1 MPTLPIE
8 QEAHSRRRG
17 PKPLTVPQR
26 IAVTLWATTIERK
39 IRATA
44 PPPEPRRRPR
54 LSPYEVERALY
65 QGTLHWQVEPEGVR
79 RPKQFDYF
87 IKGEH
92 WPTARTVAQLDV
104 QCPKAIHWLTLDL
117 WQLIEVVPP
126 PLEHLHGIMRQARE
140 SIRSH
145 LFERVAPDDP
155 LNASWRRIP
164 AAPDKVAD
172 AIRAEGDMEALTVLV
187 ALLREAEIRGDSE
200 GHAVLAR
207 RVVNLV
213 FALGALMPWLNH
225 ASNVFRYLRKAV
237 LNRVPSTVEALDLA
251 NIDPDVRVSLYMN
264 MYDSAVIAG
273 IIDEA
278 CPCSTIQ
285 EMLLLEQ
292 IGPKAYLDH
301 LANECRTGQVIVIP
315 GGIVTGYPYD

>member
-1 MPTLPIE
+1 MPTSPIE

-26 IAVTLWATTIERK
+26 IAVTLWATTIERQ

-54 LSPYEVERALY
+54 LSPYEVERALH
-65 QGTLHWQVEPEGVR
+65 QGTRHWQVEPVGVR

-92 WPTARTVAQLDV
+92 WPIARTVAQFDV
-104 QCPKAIHWLTLDL
+104 QCPEATHWLTLDL
-117 WQLIEVVPP
+117 WQLIEVEPP
-126 PLEHLHGIMRQARE
+126 PLEHLHCIMRKARE

-145 LFERVAPDDP
+145 LFVRVAPDNP
-155 LNASWRRIP
+155 LNASWRRIS
-164 AAPDKVAD
+164 AAPNTVAD
-172 AIRAEGDMEALTVLV
+172 TIRAEGDMEALTVLV

-251 NIDPDVRVSLYMN
+251 NIDPDVGVSLYMN
-264 MYDSAVIAG
+264 MYDSAVSAG
-273 IIDEA
+273 LIDEA
-278 CPCSTIQ
+278 CPRTAIQ

-292 IGPKAYLDH
+292 IGPDAYLDH
-301 LANECRTGQVIVIP
+301 LAKECRTGRVTVIP